1 MVIGKLAQLSKKSQN
16 IMSMIVWKF
25 SGNISLSI
33 ALILKN
39 SHILAGIHF
48 IYLKKFPRPN
58 LKGVQYQIWMSVKG
72 LGKQLSSKTNFNSF
86 LQISCSNFKLK
97 LCQRV

>member
-1 MVIGKLAQLSKKSQN
+1 MIGKLAQLSKRSQN
-16 IMSMIVWKF
+16 IMSMIIWKF

-48 IYLKKFPRPN
+48 IYLKNFPRPN
-58 LKGVQYQIWMSVKG
+58 LKGVQYQIWMSVKE
-72 LGKQLSSKTNFNSF
+72 LARQILTLFCKLVALILS
-86 LQISCSNFKLK
+86 
-97 LCQRV
+97 